1 LRRRQTHQRDTSNGL
16 SSNLITI
23 LHPND
28 AASEAYRRL
37 RTSLFY
43 SHMNDPPKVI
53 LLTSPGLREGKSTTC
68 ANLGVVLAQADK
80 ETLLVDCDFRRP
92 ALHRIFGLRNAWG
105 LEGVLQDERSLQE
118 ACIEILPSLN
128 IITAGPLPPNPVEVL
143 GSQRFAT
150 FLAEA
155 REQFD
160 YVLVDSPPVQAV
172 SDPVVLAAQADGV
185 LFVLDAQA
193 PRRTYLQQ
201 EAVRSLEDV
210 GAVVLGMVV
219 NNAKGST
226 GWNGHGSDSYSYE

>member
-23 LHPND
+23 LHPNE

>member
-1 LRRRQTHQRDTSNGL
+1 MRRRQTHQRDTSNGL

-43 SHMNDPPKVI
+43 SQLDDPPEVI
-53 LLTSPGLREGKSTTC
+53 VLTSPVDREGKSTTC

-92 ALHRIFGLRNAWG
+92 ALHQMFGLPNAWG
-105 LEGVLQDERSLQE
+105 LGGILQDERSLRE
-118 ACIEILPSLN
+118 VCIEILPNLKLV
-128 IITAGPLPPNPVEVL
+128 TAGPLPPNPVEVL
-143 GSQRFAT
+143 GSQPFAT

-185 LFVLDAQA
+185 LLILDAQS
-193 PRRTYLQQ
+193 PRRTHLQQ
-201 EAVRSLEDV
+201 EAVRSLEAV
-210 GAVVLGMVV
+210 GAVILGLVV
-219 NNAKGST
+219 NNAEGGK
-226 GWNGHGSDSYSYE
+226 GWNGHGSDNYSH

>member
-1 LRRRQTHQRDTSNGL
+1 MRRRQTHQRDTSNGL

-43 SHMNDPPKVI
+43 SQLDDPPEVI
-53 LLTSPGLREGKSTTC
+53 VLTSPGDREGKSTTC

-92 ALHRIFGLRNAWG
+92 ALHQMFGLRNEWG
-105 LEGVLQDERSLQE
+105 LGGILQDERSLRE
-118 ACIEILPSLN
+118 VCIEILPNLK
-128 IITAGPLPPNPVEVL
+128 IVTAGPLPPNPVEVL
-143 GSQRFAT
+143 GSQPFAT
-150 FLAEA
+150 FLGEA

-172 SDPVVLAAQADGV
+172 SDPVVLAAQADAV
-185 LFVLDAQA
+185 LVILDAQS
-193 PRRTYLQQ
+193 PRRTHLQQ
-201 EAVRSLEDV
+201 EAVRSLEAV
-210 GAVVLGMVV
+210 GAFVLGLVV
-219 NNAKGST
+219 NNAEGGT
-226 GWNGHGSDSYSYE
+226 GWNGHGSDSFSYE

>member
-43 SHMNDPPKVI
+43 SQLDDPPEVI
-53 LLTSPGLREGKSTTC
+53 VLTSPGDREGKSTTC

-92 ALHRIFGLRNAWG
+92 ALHQMFGLRNAWG
-105 LEGVLQDERSLQE
+105 LGGILQDERSLRE
-118 ACIEILPSLN
+118 VCIEILPNLK
-128 IITAGPLPPNPVEVL
+128 IVTAGPLPPNPVEVL
-143 GSQRFAT
+143 GSQPFAT

-226 GWNGHGSDSYSYE
+226 GWNGHGSDSYSH

>member
-1 LRRRQTHQRDTSNGL
+1 MRRRQAHQRDASNGL

-28 AASEAYRRL
+28 AASEAYRKL

-43 SHMNDPPKVI
+43 YQLDDPPKVI
-53 LLTSPGLREGKSTTC
+53 VLTSPGLHEGKSTTC
-68 ANLGVVLAQADK
+68 ANLGVVLAQAGK

-92 ALHRIFGLRNAWG
+92 ALHRMFGQRNARG
-105 LEGVLQDERSLQE
+105 LGGVLQDERSLRE
-118 ACIEILPSLN
+118 VCIEILPSLN

-143 GSQRFAT
+143 GSQPFAT

-185 LFVLDAQA
+185 LLILDAQS
-193 PRRTYLQQ
+193 PRRTHLQQ
-201 EAVRSLEDV
+201 EAVRSLEAV
-210 GAVVLGMVV
+210 GAVVLGLVV
-219 NNAKGST
+219 NNAEGGT
-226 GWNGHGSDSYSYE
+226 GWNGHGSDSYSH

>member
-1 LRRRQTHQRDTSNGL
+1 MD
-16 SSNLITI
+16 
-23 LHPND
+23 
-28 AASEAYRRL
+28 
-37 RTSLFY
+37 
-43 SHMNDPPKVI
+43 DPPKAIV
-53 LLTSPGLREGKSTTC
+53 LTSPGLREGKSTTC

-160 YVLVDSPPVQAV
+160 YVLVDSPPVQAA